1 MERKK
6 IAVIGVGNMGAALL
20 RGMLRMPWAKPNVFT
35 VSDIDGSKLKA
46 LSKELKVKTTT
57 SNAKAIKGADIILLA
72 VKPQMLDQ
80 VLKEIRKELSQK
92 QLVISV
98 VAGART
104 DHIVSSVGKKVSVI
118 RAMPNISALV
128 GESATAISAGKH
140 STKNDVKLAH
150 EILGAVGIVVEVQEH
165 LMDAVTGLSGSG
177 PMYVFLIAEGLS
189 DAGVKVGLSRQTAN
203 ALAVQT
209 LLGAAKMMKETG
221 KHPAEL
227 KDMVTSPGGTSIS
240 ALHSLEKSGLKASL
254 IDAVEAATKR
264 SAELGDAEKKR

>member
-1 MERKK
+1 M
-6 IAVIGVGNMGAALL
+6 
-20 RGMLRMPWAKPNVFT
+20 
-35 VSDIDGSKLKA
+35 
-46 LSKELKVKTTT
+46 
-57 SNAKAIKGADIILLA
+57 
-72 VKPQMLDQ
+72 
-80 VLKEIRKELSQK
+80 
-92 QLVISV
+92 
-98 VAGART
+98 
-104 DHIVSSVGKKVSVI
+104 SS
-118 RAMPNISALV
+118 
-128 GESATAISAGKH
+128 GKH
-140 STKNDVKLAH
+140 STKNDAKLAR
-150 EILGAVGIVVEVQEH
+150 EILESVGTVVDVQEH

-189 DAGVKVGLSRQTAN
+189 DAGVKVGLSRQTAS

-264 SAELGDAEKKR
+264 SIELGKISEAAEKNH